1 MNANVSAHG
10 LNALSTFV
18 HDECE
23 RRLRAY
29 EAQPRDAEE
38 HFEIENGVLSGGY
51 AYRQLYELVQNAA
64 DAILEAGEIHG
75 RICVRLSP
83 DRLEAANTG
92 AALDKPGI
100 VALLNAHSSKKRD
113 NQIGRFG
120 IGFKSLLKLGGR
132 VDLTSRSVGL
142 RFDPEACRN
151 RIRDHL
157 ELASDSP
164 APGMRLAE
172 VLDPNAEGSPL
183 SDSGKWH
190 WATTVVSAE
199 IANGSAFDRLRKE
212 LADFPP
218 EFLLFLPS
226 DISLELEV
234 EGAESRF
241 ITKRFEDGFA
251 VVSDG
256 VHEARWKVFET
267 RVTVENAE
275 ARSDATH
282 IQARDQVPLA
292 WAVPVSGREQ
302 AGRFWAFFPTE
313 TQSRTSGILNA
324 PWKLNSDRTN
334 LIRGPWNEAIMQAAA
349 ELIGASLSAL
359 STPNDQGASVS
370 AFPRQPERQDEIAI
384 PLIRMLWD
392 RIVESE
398 VLPDVNGTP
407 TRPRDLARH
416 FVEDMGI
423 CTSWA
428 LHASTAA
435 RQRYLHPDCY
445 TSEARIS
452 RLNALVAEAKRRE
465 IIVLPKSSPKDWLEC
480 IAKIDLASAKWI
492 LAFVGDL
499 LNKQH
504 DYRLYSIPEARL
516 ILTADGGLASPSQ
529 AVIVAGAPAPAGFL
543 AVADQI
549 ASDPVCREILI
560 NQMEVKVLKAD
571 SWADILDASLDTAE
585 ASNSSEDWEN
595 FWRNIGLGPS
605 EAKTDFVDDLDLER
619 VKFRAASGKWMSRS
633 LLVVT
638 AQSSDI
644 PNDHAMDAAFWEQVE
659 AHVPASWLS
668 EFPSDE
674 ESPDRDDPALKDY
687 LRWLSPH
694 FSDICRKRVGSTP
707 QYPPRF
713 SDHSLRFPPAW
724 RLLPHLPSAWAAKL
738 TKQLL
743 RARDGFSD
751 TQSIVTI
758 VHPTRENAY
767 PKIQTPHPI
776 YHWLTQH
783 GRVRVGK
790 LIVPLTC
797 LSAEFADILTQS
809 GVQGLDG
816 VANFLRA
823 RDQETDLR
831 SRLVWC
837 RSKLNAESNA
847 RFWDQIFI
855 ELAAKKASFKDLR
868 PIWELAHSDGAIP
881 TTVPSAD
888 GPLPL
893 LDIYVTAD
901 PTVGHDLDDGRIVLL
916 SAAAASAWNA
926 AGAKALGSGPS
937 MTFER
942 QLSSPSHLLDLFPE
956 LALAQEGPETL
967 RSILAVWVK
976 GLEENVGP
984 FSSTAVLGMD
994 ADGALLIDRDRFH
1007 SLGWTEGAE
1016 LILRCLA
1023 RHGVIEDGESL
1034 KANLV
1039 RILDR
1044 RSDEARKAV
1053 RAEPSLERRLLKA
1066 INGQIEVL
1074 FEVLTPATRQAVG
1087 DQLNV
1092 EDIARLALAV
1102 HGPTLLSRLRDALE
1116 LQGLTPP
1123 KRWGGEPARAFV
1135 LDIGFPVEFA
1145 SSVGGR
1151 REAELSVSGPISL
1164 PPLHDYQEEI
1174 LTSVGLLLATGAG
1187 RRRAVVS
1194 LPTGGGKTR
1203 VAAEAVVRLVLR
1215 GNGRRTALWIA
1226 QTDELCEQAVQCFR
1240 QLWVN
1245 VGEPSED
1252 LRVVRLWGGQRNPSP
1267 PEGDEATVVIASI
1280 QTLNSR
1286 RSRSELSWISR
1297 SGIVIIDECHHAIAS
1312 SYTDLLRWLDV
1323 QVGSERARERE
1334 APVLGL
1340 SATPW
1345 RGYNEDESERLAAR
1359 FDRRWFPADQAG
1371 LHKKLSKM
1379 GVLAERSYRPLH
1391 YERPITLTARE
1402 QQHVDTFGELP
1413 DSVVDRIG
1421 EDDDRNNLIINA
1433 VLNSSADSILL
1444 FANSVAHAQYLAARL
1459 HLAGCPAAAVSGQTD
1474 RLARQHFTRRFRA
1487 GDLRVICNHSVLT
1500 TGFDAPK
1507 ADMILISR
1515 PVFSPVLYMQMVGR
1529 GLRGPANGGTNHCE
1543 IVTVEDNIVNFSDR
1557 LAYHFCRRF
1566 FDT

>member
-1 MNANVSAHG
+1 
-10 LNALSTFV
+10 
-18 HDECE
+18 
-23 RRLRAY
+23 
-29 EAQPRDAEE
+29 
-38 HFEIENGVLSGGY
+38 
-51 AYRQLYELVQNAA
+51 
-64 DAILEAGEIHG
+64 
-75 RICVRLSP
+75 
-83 DRLEAANTG
+83 
-92 AALDKPGI
+92 
-100 VALLNAHSSKKRD
+100 
-113 NQIGRFG
+113 
-120 IGFKSLLKLGGR
+120 
-132 VDLTSRSVGL
+132 
-142 RFDPEACRN
+142 
-151 RIRDHL
+151 
-157 ELASDSP
+157 
-164 APGMRLAE
+164 MRLAA
-172 VLDPNAEGSPL
+172 VLDPNALGSPL
-183 SDSGKWH
+183 SGSGKWN

-199 IANGSAFDRLRKE
+199 IADESTFERLKKE
-212 LADFPP
+212 LAEFPA

-234 EGAESRF
+234 EGVEPRL
-241 ITKRFEDGFA
+241 INKRFEEGNA

-256 VHEARWKVFET
+256 TNEAMWKVFET
-267 RVTVENAE
+267 RVSVENPE

-292 WAVPVSGREQ
+292 WAVPVGGREQ

-349 ELIGASLSAL
+349 ELIGSSLSAL
-359 STPNDQGASVS
+359 PTKDDQGAAVS

-384 PLIRMLWD
+384 PLIRTLWD
-392 RIVESE
+392 RIVGSE
-398 VLPDVNGTP
+398 VLPNVNGRP
-407 TRPRDLARH
+407 TKAVHLRRH
-416 FVEDMGI
+416 FVEDMEV
-423 CTSWA
+423 CKSWA
-428 LHASTAA
+428 NHASVNA
-435 RQRYLHPDCY
+435 RQNHLHPHCY
-445 TSEARIS
+445 SSEARLS
-452 RLNALVAEAKRRE
+452 RLNALVAEAKRRD
-465 IIVLPKSSPKDWLEC
+465 IVVLPKPTCEDWLEC
-480 IAKIDLASAKWI
+480 IAKTDLDPAKQV

-499 LNKQH
+499 LKKRY
-504 DYRLYSIPEARL
+504 DYRIYQIPEARL
-516 ILTADGGLASPSQ
+516 ILTAEGGLASPSE
-529 AVIVAGAPAPAGFL
+529 AVIVAAAPAPAGFL

-549 ASDPVCREILI
+549 SSDPVCRKILI
-560 NQMEVKVLKAD
+560 DQMEVKVLAAD
-571 SWADILDASLDTAE
+571 SWAEVLDASLDTAE
-585 ASNSSEDWEN
+585 ASNSAEDWEN
-595 FWRNIGLGPS
+595 FWRNIASAPR
-605 EAKTDFVDDLDLER
+605 EAKTDFIDDLDLER
-619 VKFRAASGKWMSRS
+619 VRFRAVSGKWMSRS

-638 AQSSDI
+638 GQPSGI
-644 PNDHAMDAAFWEQVE
+644 PEDHAMDPAFREQVE
-659 AHVPASWLS
+659 ADVPASWLS
-668 EFPSDE
+668 EFPSDD

-687 LRWLSPH
+687 LRFLSPH
-694 FSDICRKRVGSTP
+694 FNDICRERVGSTP
-707 QYPPRF
+707 QYPPRI
-713 SDHSLRFPPAW
+713 SGHSLRFPAAW
-724 RLLPHLPSAWAAKL
+724 RLLPHLPSAWAAQL

-743 RARDGFSD
+743 RARDAFSD
-751 TQSIVTI
+751 SQSTVTI

-767 PKIQTPHPI
+767 PKVQAPHPI

-783 GRVRVGK
+783 GRVRFGK
-790 LIVPLTC
+790 LIVPITC
-797 LSAEFADILTQS
+797 LSAEFADILTEA

-816 VANFLRA
+816 VSSFFRV
-823 RDQETDLR
+823 RDQETELR
-831 SRLVWC
+831 SRLVWR
-837 RSKLNAESNA
+837 RSKLSTESNA
-847 RFWDQIFI
+847 RLWEQIFN
-855 ELAAKKASFKDLR
+855 ELATKKASFKQLR
-868 PIWELAHSDGAIP
+868 PIWELAHGDGAIP
-881 TTVPSAD
+881 TAVPSAN

-893 LDIYVTAD
+893 VEIYVTAD
-901 PTVGHDLDDGRIVLL
+901 PSVGHDLDDGRIVLL
-916 SAAAASAWNA
+916 SAAAASAWTA
-926 AGAKALGSGPS
+926 AGAKTLGSGPA
-937 MTFER
+937 MTFEVR
-942 QLSSPSHLLDLFPE
+942 LSSPSHLLDLFPE
-956 LALAQEGPETL
+956 LALAKEEPETL

-976 GLEENVGP
+976 GLTENLGP
-984 FSSTAVLGMD
+984 FGRAAVLGMD

-1007 SLGWTEGAE
+1007 ALGWAEGAE

-1023 RHGVIEDGESL
+1023 RHDVIEDGESL
-1034 KANLV
+1034 KANLA

-1066 INGQIEVL
+1066 IDGQIRVL

-1087 DQLNV
+1087 DQLNA

-1102 HGPTLLSRLRDALE
+1102 HGPTLLSQLRGALE
-1116 LQGLTPP
+1116 LQGLAPP

-1135 LDIGFPVEFA
+1135 LDLGFPIEFA
-1145 SSVGGR
+1145 SSAGGR

-1215 GNGRRTALWIA
+1215 GDGRRTALWIA

-1245 VGEPSED
+1245 VGEPGED
-1252 LRVVRLWGGQRNPSP
+1252 LRVVRLWGGQRNPAP

-1286 RSRSELSWISR
+1286 SGRSDLSWIAQ
-1297 SGIVIIDECHHAIAS
+1297 SGIVIIDECHHAIAA

-1323 QVGSERARERE
+1323 QIGSERARERE

-1359 FDRRWFPADQAG
+1359 FDRRWLPADQAG
-1371 LHKKLSKM
+1371 LHEKLSQM
-1379 GVLAERSYRPLH
+1379 GVLAERSYRPLRH
-1391 YERPITLTARE
+1391 ERPITLTSRE

-1413 DSVVDRIG
+1413 DSVVDRMG
-1421 EDDDRNNLIINA
+1421 DDAERNDLIVNA
-1433 VLNSSADSILL
+1433 VLNSSAGSILL

-1474 RLARQHFTRRFRA
+1474 RLARQHFTRRFRS

-1507 ADMILISR
+1507 ADLILISR

-1529 GLRGPANGGTNHCE
+1529 GLRGPANGGTDHCE
-1543 IVTVEDNIVNFSDR
+1543 IMTVEDNILNFSDR

-1566 FDT
+1566 FEA